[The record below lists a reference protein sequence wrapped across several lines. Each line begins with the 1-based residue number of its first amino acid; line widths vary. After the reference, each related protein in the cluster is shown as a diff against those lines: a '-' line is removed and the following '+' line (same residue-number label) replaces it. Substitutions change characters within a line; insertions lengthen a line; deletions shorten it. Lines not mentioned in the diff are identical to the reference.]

1 MTIIISLDAS
11 VTIYWRS

>member
-1 MTIIISLDAS
+1 MTITIGLDAS